1 MENTA
6 TWRSER
12 NNREQRG
19 VGAALCGWTLE
30 KPFAH
35 GPVCESWLASRG
47 IERAVV
53 RVLSDRFAAHP
64 RARTEW
70 LRASWAASQ
79 FHHPRVVRV
88 IEQGADERDTPVVV
102 RGWVEGETL
111 EEARSRGAID
121 SGLVLQLIEQ
131 LLDALEMAHA
141 YGIVHGSL
149 SPSNLIITLKG
160 SVRLVDFAVGPSRQG
175 HRIEPLDVL
184 AAARIGRFT
193 APELRYAP
201 PPPATPS
208 EQSDIWS
215 VGACMYFALTGAGP
229 GTDQSP
235 PEAAEEL
242 GRRWAVRKDIA
253 EMVGYALSVDPLD
266 RYGSAYAMLG
276 DVRRLLAGRK
286 PKLYGARAPV
296 PSQSTT
302 GRALLSPPSSPALIE
317 PSTTPSPATERRGNI
332 MLMIAIA
339 LLVGLATFVMARER
353 LADED
358 QTNHSMTR

>member
-12 NNREQRG
+12 NNRERRG

-30 KPFAH
+30 KPFAR

-47 IERAVV
+47 GERAVV

-88 IEQGADERDTPVVV
+88 IEQGADERDAPVVV
-102 RGWVEGETL
+102 RGWAQGETL
-111 EEARSRGAID
+111 EEARSRGALER
-121 SGLVLQLIEQ
+121 SAVLHVIEQ

-149 SPSNLIITLKG
+149 TPSNLIVTPQG
-160 SVRLVDFAVGPSRQG
+160 SMRLIDFAVGPSRQG
-175 HRIEPLDVL
+175 HKVEPPDVL

-193 APELRYAP
+193 APELRYT
-201 PPPATPS
+201 PPAPPS

-229 GTDQSP
+229 GAEQSP
-235 PEAAEEL
+235 PEAVAEL
-242 GRRWAVRKDIA
+242 QQRWAVREDVA
-253 EMVGYALSVDPLD
+253 EMIGYALSGDPLD

-276 DVRRLLAGRK
+276 DVRRLLAGRR

-302 GRALLSPPSSPALIE
+302 SRVLLSPLSSPALTE
-317 PSTTPSPATERRGNI
+317 PSATPAGPFSEWRGNF
-332 MLMIAIA
+332 MLLIAIA

-358 QTNHSMTR
+358 PTNHSMTR